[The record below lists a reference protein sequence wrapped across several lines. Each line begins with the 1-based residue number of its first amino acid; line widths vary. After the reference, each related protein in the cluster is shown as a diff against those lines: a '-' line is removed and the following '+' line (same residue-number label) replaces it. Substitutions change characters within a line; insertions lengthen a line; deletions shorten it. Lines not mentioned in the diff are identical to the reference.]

1 MTSFVTPFAGPALVV
16 GEKGGLCRARK
27 AERWL
32 IPLEDEPA
40 LLPLCT
46 HQLVNFEGAA
56 KGSEIDQFLP
66 VVRS

>member
-1 MTSFVTPFAGPALVV
+1 MV